1 MKPIEYEK
9 ESLAFESSRIT
20 TAKRLRNT
28 AQGCRAAITLGTLA
42 IKSRNPTGVADGNN
56 ARFRETR
63 KRNPFRVA
71 DLKHTFTQGSRK
83 PATLGFVTQPL
94 RGWRTLALLLALS
107 ALAYGQSGS
116 SVTGHVTDQQ
126 GANVAGAEVRLRS
139 RSGAQLLTTSDDNG
153 AYSFRNVAPGDYVVE
168 IKASGF
174 ATFTS
179 RELTLTRG
187 QSAGNEIKLS
197 VEAVS
202 ESVVVTASGTAQRI
216 DELSKAVSVLDAQTI
231 EARRE
236 LTLPESLRGIPGIR
250 VQQQGS
256 IGALTSVRLRGQRNF
271 DTAILLDG
279 LRVRDASDIN
289 GSAVVVIPDLLPG
302 DLDRV
307 EVLRGSGSSIYGTNA
322 IGGVIN
328 LVPRTGTG
336 RSHFEFGFDG
346 GGLGLFRERIR
357 AAGGIGKRAGYSVG
371 LTRLDVRHGVD
382 GNDEYGNTVG
392 AGRLQF
398 NVTPTVKISANFYGT
413 IANGRIND
421 SPFALPAAFKG
432 GTFPAAVEGVSFH
445 SDINNPDEGRRNRV
459 LVGSVRLSQQVNDTL
474 SYSIAYQHVGNQR
487 RNYNGPRIDPK
498 FAQFYP
504 FGDFAFAGFNNGSTD
519 TLDARAN
526 LRLGRHNL
534 ATAGFEYE
542 RESIFQSSIPSFSPV
557 NNTTDRQRTFAV
569 FGQDQIF
576 LFEDR
581 LQISVGARGQ
591 FFSISAADRPGSLG
605 PIKPERSLTGDASVA
620 YFFREPGTKLRAH
633 VGNGFRAPSL
643 FERFGQ
649 GTFSSLGFRRF
660 GDPTLR
666 AEQSIGF
673 DAGFDQRIG
682 KDRARFGATYFYT
695 HLKRVIAFNNNFGA
709 DPLGLG
715 RFNGYENRA
724 GGFSKGLET
733 YLEAA
738 PWRNGNLH
746 ASYTY
751 TNSDRVVSGRGRQPE
766 YVIPR
771 HLFGI
776 SLTHRYRSF
785 LVSFDLNRTGA
796 YIAPVFENDFPFRT
810 AELTFPGYTKVD
822 LFGSYE
828 RRLSEQV
835 SMTLF
840 GGADNLFNAKYFE
853 NGFRAP
859 GIVGRGGVNFRFR

>member
-1 MKPIEYEK
+1 MKRTEYWKHYVGSPSVPLLGME
-9 ESLAFESSRIT
+9 LVT
-20 TAKRLRNT
+20 TAKRLRNK
-28 AQGCRAAITLGTLA
+28 AQGCRAATTLGSLE
-42 IKSRNPTGVADGNN
+42 KDGRNPNGVAAGM
-56 ARFRETR
+56 AER
-63 KRNPFRVA
+63 
-71 DLKHTFTQGSRK
+71 TQGSRRA
-83 PATLGFVTQPL
+83 ATLGFGTQPL
-94 RGWRTLALLLALS
+94 RGCLLLVLILFLS
-107 ALAYGQSGS
+107 GFASAQTNS
-116 SVTGHVTDQQ
+116 SITGRVTDSL
-126 GANVAGAEVRLRS
+126 GASVAGAEVRLRS
-139 RSGAQLLTTSDDNG
+139 RNGAQSVALTDNNG
-153 AYSFRNVAPGDYVVE
+153 AYAFKNVAPGDYVLEV
-168 IKASGF
+168 KKSGF
-174 ATFTS
+174 AGFTS
-179 RELTLTRG
+179 NDLKVAVG
-187 QSAGNEIKLS
+187 QSLTNDVKLS

-202 ESVVVTASGTAQRI
+202 ESVIVTANGTAQRI
-216 DELSKAVSVLDAQTI
+216 DEISKAVSVLDDQSI

-236 LTLPESLRGIPGIR
+236 LTLSESLRGSPGIR

-256 IGALTSVRLRGQRNF
+256 IGALTSVRLRGLRNF

-289 GSAVVVIPDLLPG
+289 GSAVVVIPDLLPA

-336 RSHFEFGFDG
+336 QTHFEFGFDG
-346 GGLGLFRERIR
+346 GGLALFRERLR
-357 AAGGIGKRAGYSVG
+357 AAGGIGRRAGYSFG

-392 AGRLQF
+392 VGRFQF
-398 NVTPTVKISANFYGT
+398 NVTPTIMVSANFYGT

-421 SPFALPAAFKG
+421 SPFALPAAFSSG
-432 GTFPAAVEGVSFH
+432 RYPGAVEGTTFH

-459 LVGSVRLSQQVNDTL
+459 LVGSVRLSQQVNDKL
-474 SYSIAYQHVGNQR
+474 SYTIAYQHVGNQR
-487 RNYNGPRIDPK
+487 RNYNGPNIDPK

-504 FGDFAFAGFNNGSTD
+504 FGDFAFAGFNNGKTD

-526 LRLGRHNL
+526 LRLGVHNL
-534 ATAGFEYE
+534 VTAGFEYE
-542 RESIFQSSIPSFSPV
+542 AESIFQSSIPSFSSV

-576 LFEDR
+576 FLDDR

-591 FFSISAADRPGSLG
+591 YFSIRAADRPGSLAAV
-605 PIKPERSLTGDASVA
+605 KPEASLTGDGSVA
-620 YFFREPGTKLRAH
+620 YFFRSSGTKLRTH

-666 AEQSIGF
+666 AEQSISF
-673 DAGFDQRIG
+673 DFGFDQRVA

-695 HLKRVIAFNNNFGA
+695 HLKRVIAFNNFFVV

-715 RFNGYENRA
+715 RFSGYENRP
-724 GGFSKGLET
+724 GGFARGLET
-733 YLEAA
+733 YLDAA
-738 PWRNGNLH
+738 PWRNANLH

-751 TNSDRVVSGRGRQPE
+751 TNSDRVAAGQGLQPE

-776 SLTHRYRSF
+776 SMTQRYRSF
-785 LVSFDLNRTGA
+785 LVSFDLNRTGS

-810 AELTFPGYTKVD
+810 AELTFPGFSKAD

-828 RRLSEQV
+828 HRLSEQV
-835 SMTLF
+835 VMTLF

-859 GIVGRGGVNFRFR
+859 GIVGRGGISLRF

>member
-1 MKPIEYEK
+1 MKRTEYGK
-9 ESLAFESSRIT
+9 NHVHSRILKIYFQT
-20 TAKRLRNT
+20 TAKRLPNP
-28 AQGCRAAITLGTLA
+28 AQGCRAATTLGSPA
-42 IKSRNPTGVADGNN
+42 KKGRNPNGVAIGN
-56 ARFRETR
+56 AI
-63 KRNPFRVA
+63 VS
-71 DLKHTFTQGSRK
+71 QGSRRA
-83 PATLGFVTQPL
+83 ATLLGFRAQPL
-94 RGWRTLALLLALS
+94 RGFRALVLLVAFAACVFS
-107 ALAYGQSGS
+107 QSPNS
-116 SVTGHVTDQQ
+116 ITGRVTDPH
-126 GANVAGAEVRLRS
+126 GASVAGAEVDLRS
-139 RSGAQLLTTSDDNG
+139 RSGSQSVALTDDNG
-153 AYSFRNVAPGDYVVE
+153 AYAFRNVTPGDYVLE
-168 IKASGF
+168 IKKIGFAGFTSNELRVASGQ
-174 ATFTS
+174 S
-179 RELTLTRG
+179 LT
-187 QSAGNEIKLS
+187 NDVELS

-202 ESVVVTASGTAQRI
+202 ESVIITANGTAQRI
-216 DELSKAVSVLDAQTI
+216 DEVSKAVTVLDDQSI

-236 LTLPESLRGIPGIR
+236 LTLAESLRGTPGIR

-256 IGALTSVRLRGQRNF
+256 IGALTSVRLRGLRNF

-289 GSAVVVIPDLLPG
+289 GSAVVVIPDLLPA

-336 RSHFEFGFDG
+336 QTHFEFGFDG
-346 GGLGLFRERIR
+346 GSLALFRERIR
-357 AAGGIGKRAGYSVG
+357 GTGGIGKRAGYSFG
-371 LTRLDVRHGVD
+371 LTRLDVQHGVD

-392 AGRLQF
+392 VGRFQF
-398 NVTPTVKISANFYGT
+398 NVTPTVLVSANFYGT

-421 SPFALPAAFKG
+421 SPFALPAAFTS
-432 GTFPAAVEGVSFH
+432 GTYPGAVEGTTFH

-459 LVGSVRLSQQVNDTL
+459 LVGSVRLSQQINDKL
-474 SYSIAYQHVGNQR
+474 SYTIAYQHVGNQR
-487 RNYNGPRIDPK
+487 RNYNGPNIDPK

-504 FGDFAFAGFNNGSTD
+504 FGDFAFAGFNNGKTD

-526 LRLGRHNL
+526 LRLGAHNL
-534 ATAGFEYE
+534 VTSGFEYE
-542 RESIFQSSIPSFSPV
+542 AESIFQSSIPSFSPV

-576 LFEDR
+576 FFDDR

-591 FFSISAADRPGSLG
+591 YFGIRAADRPGSLG
-605 PIKPERSLTGDASVA
+605 AVKPEASLTGDGSVA
-620 YFFREPGTKLRAH
+620 YFFRSSGTKLRTH

-666 AEQSIGF
+666 AEQSISF
-673 DAGFDQRIG
+673 DFGLDQRVA

-695 HLKRVIAFNNNFGA
+695 HLKRVIAFNNFFA
-709 DPLGLG
+709 VDPLGLG
-715 RFNGYENRA
+715 RFSGYENRP
-724 GGFSKGLET
+724 GGFARGLET
-733 YLEAA
+733 YLDAA
-738 PWRNGNLH
+738 PWRNANLH

-751 TNSDRVVSGRGRQPE
+751 TNSDRVVAGRGLQSE

-776 SLTHRYRSF
+776 SLAQRYRSF
-785 LVSFDLNRTGA
+785 LVSFDLNRTGS

-810 AELTFPGYTKVD
+810 AELTFPGFTKAD

-828 RRLSEQV
+828 HRLSEQV
-835 SMTLF
+835 VMTLF

-859 GIVGRGGVNFRFR
+859 GIVGRGGVTFRFR